1 MTEAPAETPAP
12 KETPAHLQS
21 VKAFN
26 AQGEYLY
33 RQLYSPGNFTLDL
46 NSWPHDAI
54 ATLIGAS
61 PEAFRAGLYCY
72 GPNTADWPRGW
83 HAQARMNLA
92 AAIKG
97 LKNTGREPVG
107 ENIIAWLK
115 GQEFTS
121 EEEENQDD

>member
-1 MTEAPAETPAP
+1 MTEAPAENHTPRETPAP
-12 KETPAHLQS
+12 LQS

-26 AQGEYLY
+26 SQGEYLH
-33 RQLYSPGNFTLDL
+33 RQLYSPENFTLDL

-61 PEAFRAGLYCY
+61 PEAFRAGLRYY
-72 GPNTADWPRGW
+72 GPNAADWPRGW

-97 LKNTGREPVG
+97 LKDTGREPVG

-115 GQEFTS
+115 GQELTD
-121 EEEENQDD
+121 EEEN